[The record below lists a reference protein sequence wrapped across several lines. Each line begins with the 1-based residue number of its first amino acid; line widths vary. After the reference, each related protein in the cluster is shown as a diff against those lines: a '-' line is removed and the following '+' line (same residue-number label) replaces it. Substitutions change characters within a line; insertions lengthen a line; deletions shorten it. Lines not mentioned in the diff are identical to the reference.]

1 MTTTVN
7 QSVDGTEKGGE
18 NMVMDSIQE
27 VTETEARAKER
38 RDAAVAKN
46 KQLLIDAQKEARQI
60 VAKARQEGE
69 AKARQM
75 MAEAEAQ
82 AAEAT
87 EQVLVQARQACETL
101 KADARTHLDQAA
113 ELIVEKVVNR

>member
-1 MTTTVN
+1 MTTAVN
-7 QSVDGTEKGGE
+7 RRVDETEKGGE

-27 VTETEARAKER
+27 VTEMEARAKER
-38 RDAAVAKN
+38 RDAAIAKN
-46 KQLLIDAQKEARQI
+46 KQLLVDAQKEARQI

-69 AKARQM
+69 AQARQM

-82 AAEAT
+82 AAAVT
-87 EQVLVQARQACETL
+87 EQVLVQARQECEQL
-101 KADARTHLDQAA
+101 KAEARTHLDQAA

>member
-1 MTTTVN
+1 
-7 QSVDGTEKGGE
+7 
-18 NMVMDSIQE
+18 MVMDSIQE
-27 VTETEARAKER
+27 VTEMEARAKER

-46 KQLLIDAQKEARQI
+46 KQLLLDTQKEARQI